1 MVGQEQG
8 WDKRVKVRF
17 QGAEGEVKEVTQV
30 GPESRVV
37 RVLGG
42 LELQVL
48 VEVEGVMAI
57 QGIQGGGCKLLA
69 ALTEEGGHN

>member
-1 MVGQEQG
+1 
-8 WDKRVKVRF
+8 VRF

-30 GPESRVV
+30 RPESRVV

-57 QGIQGGGCKLLA
+57 QGI
-69 ALTEEGGHN
+69 